1 MRPSCDLA
9 AGAVDGPRRPI
20 HVAPM
25 SRSTWIAIGTCMG
38 AAIGA
43 GMGNVPAGIG
53 IGLTMGIALSMVGR
67 DGDGG
72 DCA

>member
-1 MRPSCDLA
+1 
-9 AGAVDGPRRPI
+9 
-20 HVAPM
+20 
-25 SRSTWIAIGTCMG
+25 MG

-67 DGDGG
+67 DGD
-72 DCA
+72 DRA